1 MLTNKSIVA
10 TTREALRIAR
20 IYGDTVLLLP
30 LHHTYPVSASVLPCF
45 FYLTTCFINS
55 SLRHVLRDIQTAR
68 PQFLCVVPLYVESF
82 HKKIWEGAKSRGKEG
97 VLRKLVVASKSARK
111 AGFDVRRILFASVL
125 KAFGGKLDLLV
136 SGGAPLNKHYIEELG
151 YFGIQILEGYGI
163 TECSPIVALNRNKFW
178 KSGSVGLTLPN
189 NEVKIFD
196 VDKDGMGEVC
206 VRGDILMKGYY
217 NNPQAT
223 QEAFVGGW
231 FRTGDIG
238 YIDNDGF
245 IFITG
250 RKKNVIIRANG
261 KNVHPE
267 ELEAKF
273 GVIEYIQEIAVYG
286 EGDDIIAEIFIDP
299 EQDRKQC
306 EKAITKKVKE
316 VNEQLPI
323 YKRVNKIKFRDI
335 EFDKTTTKKIKRY
348 NLKRQKD

>member
-1 MLTNKSIVA
+1 
-10 TTREALRIAR
+10 
-20 IYGDTVLLLP
+20 
-30 LHHTYPVSASVLPCF
+30 
-45 FYLTTCFINS
+45 
-55 SLRHVLRDIQTAR
+55 
-68 PQFLCVVPLYVESF
+68 VESF
-82 HKKIWEGAKSRGKEG
+82 HKKIWEGARSQGKEG
-97 VLRKLVVASKSARK
+97 MLRKLIVASKSLRK
-111 AGFDVRRILFASVL
+111 AAGIDVRRVLFSSVL
-125 KAFGGKLDLLV
+125 KAFGGKLDLIV
-136 SGGAPLNKHYIEELG
+136 SGGAPLNKQYIEELG

-178 KSGSVGLTLPN
+178 KPGSVGLALPN
-189 NEVKIFD
+189 NEVQILD
-196 VDKDGMGEVC
+196 VDREGIGEIC
-206 VRGDILMKGYY
+206 VRGSIVMKGYY

-223 QEAFVGGW
+223 RDAFAGDW

-238 YIDNDGF
+238 YIDSDGF

-250 RKKNVIIRANG
+250 RMKNLIIRANG

-273 GVIEYIQEIAVYG
+273 GIIEHVQEIAVYG
-286 EGDDIIAEIFIDP
+286 EGDDIVAEIFIDP

-316 VNEQLPI
+316 LNVQLPI
-323 YKRVNKIKFRDI
+323 YKRVNKIKFRDV